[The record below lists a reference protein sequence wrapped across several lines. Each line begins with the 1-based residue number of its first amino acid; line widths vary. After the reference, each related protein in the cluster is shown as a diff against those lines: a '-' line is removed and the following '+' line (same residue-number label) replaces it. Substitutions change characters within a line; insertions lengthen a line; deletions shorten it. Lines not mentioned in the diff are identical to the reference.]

1 MGINRTVA
9 EDLKT
14 MILIPKSGRNKTFM
28 QYNNAESSFLLFISN
43 TSVQLQCFG
52 VMLDKCIINVLATL
66 NAIVCLL

>member
-14 MILIPKSGRNKTFM
+14 MILIPKSGRKKTFM
-28 QYNNAESSFLLFISN
+28 QYNAESSVLLFISN

-52 VMLDKCIINVLATL
+52 VMLDKCIINVLATV